1 MPSFSSSIWTL
12 ANVQS
17 QHKKVAF
24 APPFKEVNG
33 NFNIKHLNKYI
44 NK

>member
-12 ANVQS
+12 AKMCKVS
-17 QHKKVAF
+17 TKKKVAF

-33 NFNIKHLNKYI
+33 NLNIKNYK
-44 NK
+44 